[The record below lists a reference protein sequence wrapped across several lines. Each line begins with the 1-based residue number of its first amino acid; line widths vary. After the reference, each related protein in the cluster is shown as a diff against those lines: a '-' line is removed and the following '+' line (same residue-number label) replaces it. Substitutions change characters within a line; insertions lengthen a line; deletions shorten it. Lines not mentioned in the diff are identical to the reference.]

1 MEHIK
6 IYPWQY

>member
-6 IYPWQY
+6 IY